1 MAVSSVAQYIRRL
14 LSWLSAR
21 RFSGRGK
28 LASSD
33 KATLRT
39 LVAGLSHQDIKLRRD
54 SALALGDLGDPRAI
68 RPLAKAFYAQKKSEH
83 GYRVYTQPDDVRVAI
98 AIALCKLGESKE
110 LINVLSSES
119 GYLKSRTVKALK
131 QIEGDCVVDAL
142 ISALSEGNYNTLVY
156 WVARALGELGDKRA
170 VEPLIEMLKHPYID
184 ARTAAADSLG
194 RLGDERALE
203 ALERMRQDDHEENWW
218 GRTAS
223 QAAAMAVD
231 EIRQDK
237 DARSE

>member
-1 MAVSSVAQYIRRL
+1 MAVSSVARYIRRL

-54 SALALGDLGDPRAI
+54 SALALGDLGDSHAI
-68 RPLAKAFYAQKKSEH
+68 RPLTKAFYAQKKSGY
-83 GYRVYTQPDDVRVAI
+83 GYRVYTQPDDVRMAI
-98 AIALCKLGESKE
+98 AIALYKLGESKE
-110 LINVLSSES
+110 LIKVLSSES
-119 GYLKSRTVKALK
+119 GYLKSRTVKALR

-142 ISALSEGNYNTLVY
+142 ISALSEENYTLVY
-156 WVARALGELGDKRA
+156 WVTRALGELGDKRA

-184 ARTAAADSLG
+184 ARTTAADSLG

-223 QAAAMAVD
+223 QAAAMAID
-231 EIRQDK
+231 KIR
-237 DARSE
+237 